1 MDVRWLYGV
10 GMASFLAFTTAA
22 WATPGKVDAQGC
34 HQSAKAGHHC
44 HNHKGS
50 SSAGQRASSSGSAES
65 PQVRERR
72 LLRECKGRPNAGAC
86 LGYANA
92 TSKR

>member
-1 MDVRWLYGV
+1 MRWLYGI
-10 GMASFLAFTTAA
+10 GIASFLAFTTAA

-44 HNHKGS
+44 HSHKAPSGQSGSRSS
-50 SSAGQRASSSGSAES
+50 SSAEA
-65 PQVRERR
+65 PQARERR

-92 TSKR
+92 SSKR